1 MDESQERS
9 DKNPYEMFVFIY
21 GSGSTF
27 REPMT
32 ILIPVLNHPTTQSCN
47 ASILAISSES
57 PACDFLY
64 RRMASEARGD
74 LFVKATCLENSDQ
87 SLTLFLTE

>member
-1 MDESQERS
+1 MYTYLNPHYKIPGYKCS
-9 DKNPYEMFVFIY
+9 DHFQLFQKLAANMIMTMSSVPTNP
-21 GSGSTF
+21 G
-27 REPMT
+27 R
-32 ILIPVLNHPTTQSCN
+32 
-47 ASILAISSES
+47 
-57 PACDFLY
+57 DFLY

>member
-1 MDESQERS
+1 MPS
-9 DKNPYEMFVFIY
+9 
-21 GSGSTF
+21 STSCYF
-27 REPMT
+27 EFFSEPGG
-32 ILIPVLNHPTTQSCN
+32 
-47 ASILAISSES
+47 
-57 PACDFLY
+57 DFLY

>member
-1 MDESQERS
+1 MMMHAS
-9 DKNPYEMFVFIY
+9 MHFV
-21 GSGSTF
+21 
-27 REPMT
+27 T
-32 ILIPVLNHPTTQSCN
+32 IMNYSAFSHR
-47 ASILAISSES
+47 AG
-57 PACDFLY
+57 CDFLY